1 MRKFRFNWVDAVIIV
16 LVIAVGLLGFFYLKS
31 RNTVSGAQTSKLY
44 FVFETNK
51 NTKDIA
57 EQFTPGTQV
66 TFGVKNVDKGVITQS
81 NVVPYTSEV
90 ADALN
95 GKWLMQNIPGLY
107 SAQVRVEFDGY
118 ESDNAFSGSQ
128 EQIMVGLGTV
138 ISGKGINSEGYVLDV
153 GRADNQQ

>member
-1 MRKFRFNWVDAVIIV
+1 MRKFRFNWVDAVIV
-16 LVIAVGLLGFFYLKS
+16 LLVIAVGLLGFTYLKS
-31 RNTVSGAQTSKLY
+31 RNKVSGAQTAKLY
-44 FVFETNK
+44 FVFETSK

-81 NVVPYTSEV
+81 NVVPYTNEV
-90 ADALN
+90 ADRLN

-107 SAQVRVEFDGY
+107 CAQVRVEFDGY
-118 ESDNAFSGSQ
+118 ESDTAFSGSQ

-153 GRADNQQ
+153 GRVEQ